1 MEVWVGQV
9 VTPLEEGGGAD
20 LGRKRSHFRDS
31 ECDVFGEPAD
41 AIERGQRGTKPPLGL
56 SFTKLWGCSGT

>member
-20 LGRKRSHFRDS
+20 LGRKRSYFRYS
-31 ECDVFGEPAD
+31 ECDVFGELSD
-41 AIERGQRGTKPPLGL
+41 ARERGQRGTKPPLGL
-56 SFTKLWGCSGT
+56 SLTKP